1 MNEYMTGPLGRL
13 NNSQQFNVGK
23 IIVRN
28 VIHTGKQNNENFT
41 QGFIDQ
47 LLYRYD
53 EV

>member
-1 MNEYMTGPLGRL
+1 MTGPLGRL

-23 IIVRN
+23 IIARN
-28 VIHTGKQNNENFT
+28 VIHKQNNENFT